1 MEKSTICLNM
11 IVKNE
16 SDIIVDTLQNILDK
30 VPIDYW
36 VICDTGSTDNTVE
49 LITNF
54 FKSKGI
60 DGELIEEEWKDF
72 GHNRTSAL
80 NHAYKK
86 TDFVFIFDADDRIV
100 GEIDFPKLEKGY
112 AYIMHFG
119 HMLQFKRMPLLCNH
133 TKWYYEGVMHEIIS
147 TKEPYN
153 IKTIE
158 GNYHIAT
165 NVVIS
170 ARNKKGDD
178 KYYEDAIILEEAY
191 KKNDNIQPRYG
202 FYTAECFRFSGKE
215 NWNKAIEWY
224 KITANEKRQ
233 WPQERYWSCYQLG
246 NLYKELG
253 EEEKSW
259 YWYYRS
265 YQYDSSRWECFFEL
279 IKKCRE
285 ENNFTQGEIYF
296 DMLKKCS
303 KEDKNHKLFFM
314 NFIHDHSL
322 YSEMLVIYYYLN
334 KIEKANEI
342 LLKIFMANF
351 ADDIYINMTNHN
363 IKHFI
368 EHINK
373 DNWEF
378 YGKFKR
384 YCKKFNVPEELV
396 KDIDKLFI
404 E

>member
-16 SDIIVDTLQNILDK
+16 CDIIVDTLQNILDK

-49 LITNF
+49 LIKNF

-72 GHNRTSAL
+72 AHNRTSAL

-100 GEIDFPKLEKGY
+100 GEIDFPNLEKGY

-119 HMLQFKRMPLLCNH
+119 HMLQFKRLPLLCNH

-147 TKEPYN
+147 TKEPYDV
-153 IKTIE
+153 KTIE

-170 ARNKKGDD
+170 ARNKKGDH
-178 KYYEDAIILEEAY
+178 KYYEDAIILEDAY
-191 KKNDNIQPRYG
+191 KKNDNLQPRYG

-224 KITANEKRQ
+224 KVTANENRQ
-233 WPQERYWSCYQLG
+233 WPQERYWSC
-246 NLYKELG
+246 
-253 EEEKSW
+253 
-259 YWYYRS
+259 
-265 YQYDSSRWECFFEL
+265 
-279 IKKCRE
+279 
-285 ENNFTQGEIYF
+285 
-296 DMLKKCS
+296 
-303 KEDKNHKLFFM
+303 
-314 NFIHDHSL
+314 
-322 YSEMLVIYYYLN
+322 
-334 KIEKANEI
+334 
-342 LLKIFMANF
+342 
-351 ADDIYINMTNHN
+351 
-363 IKHFI
+363 
-368 EHINK
+368 
-373 DNWEF
+373 
-378 YGKFKR
+378 
-384 YCKKFNVPEELV
+384 
-396 KDIDKLFI
+396 
-404 E
+404 